1 MGDTGFFLNLIK
13 KIKTIFIYGKFVC
26 SSENEMLLLFVKHGQ
41 LGNLN
46 AIYMSYDIQDGKLL
60 IHLLRIYIQGHIH
73 PYLVDK

>member
-1 MGDTGFFLNLIK
+1 M
-13 KIKTIFIYGKFVC
+13 C